1 MTALIERASRK
12 GATGRPVNHPAPIF
26 LLGSQGSAS
35 GHEDAFP
42 QPRLSAHC
50 WFSQRTFAG
59 ARGNG
64 EVAPSAVIRGTAS
77 LQPGSTRNRSFIKH
91 HRMRAAAGGDD
102 NAAHGGRSL
111 CGR

>member
-1 MTALIERASRK
+1 MTSLTEQASRK

-64 EVAPSAVIRGTAS
+64 EVAPTPVIRETEIER
-77 LQPGSTRNRSFIKH
+77 QGSTLSAPSRL
-91 HRMRAAAGGDD
+91 A
-102 NAAHGGRSL
+102 L
-111 CGR
+111 